1 MAHISGLVAGRVIPS
16 PFEYADVVTTTTH
29 KTLRGPRSGMIFFR
43 RGVKSKDAKSGK
55 DILYDYEQRINQAV
69 FPSLQGGP
77 HNHAIGGV
85 AVALRQVIPLPICS
99 NLLLIFPPLLSHTKA
114 NTPEFR
120 EYQMQVLRNAKAMA
134 KALLA
139 KGYTLV
145 SGGTDNHLLL
155 VDLRPKG
162 LDGAR
167 AEQVWKLKLATGF
180 WKITFKIWVLIYH
193 NNPAGVQ

>member
-99 NLLLIFPPLLSHTKA
+99 NLLLIFPSS
-114 NTPEFR
+114 F
-120 EYQMQVLRNAKAMA
+120 
-134 KALLA
+134 
-139 KGYTLV
+139 
-145 SGGTDNHLLL
+145 
-155 VDLRPKG
+155 
-162 LDGAR
+162 
-167 AEQVWKLKLATGF
+167 
-180 WKITFKIWVLIYH
+180 ITHQGEHSRIPRVP
-193 NNPAGVQ
+193 NAGVAQCQSHGQSSFG